1 LGLARVLH
9 DLQFGGLVRAEA
21 VPHGSSSGTL
31 GRSTA
36 PHSCLSGRWTAV
48 CRPPLFSCPGVP
60 LFLALAL
67 PWRCDIKRRGRGRRP
82 VPRTRTR
89 TRAIAEA
96 FTRYGRPLLL
106 SSWGQ
111 GKARQ
116 WHACICPPLSR
127 ARDGTGSIKCHLVS
141 PNKAQRS
148 GRERKEGRKAV
159 RLLRARSN
167 AVCQLAIASLSLSL
181 SATVHTRRM
190 I

>member
-1 LGLARVLH
+1 MLLRVMG
-9 DLQFGGLVRAEA
+9 DL
-21 VPHGSSSGTL
+21 
-31 GRSTA
+31 
-36 PHSCLSGRWTAV
+36 C
-48 CRPPLFSCPGVP
+48 CC
-60 LFLALAL
+60 
-67 PWRCDIKRRGRGRRP
+67 RRG
-82 VPRTRTR
+82 
-89 TRAIAEA
+89 
-96 FTRYGRPLLL
+96 
-106 SSWGQ
+106 

-181 SATVHTRRM
+181 CYRSYSSHDLISSQPVTIIGHVLDFSSSGQATRTGGGRWRNFWCSVGQIIIWATGLCSCASPACRLQVRS
-190 I
+190 IVLYIDWIGRD

>member
-1 LGLARVLH
+1 MAGPSSSRPPVRRARPS
-9 DLQFGGLVRAEA
+9 R
-21 VPHGSSSGTL
+21 GSSPWKQQRKA
-31 GRSTA
+31 RSVDGA
-36 PHSCLSGRWTAV
+36 HYCLSGRWTAV
-48 CRPPLFSCPGVP
+48 CRPPLSPGWVP

-82 VPRTRTR
+82 VPRTRTRTR